1 MMRDPAISTRQHTRF
16 RMNYTTFRMNYTTF
30 RIDPR
35 PAILH
40 PRRQEAVSLTNLI
53 LFLDQTRA
61 QSRSDMRSTPPR

>member
-16 RMNYTTFRMNYTTF
+16 RMNYTRFRMNYT
-30 RIDPR
+30 RYEIPYRPR

-53 LFLDQTRA
+53 LFLN
-61 QSRSDMRSTPPR
+61 